1 MNEERDM
8 EHPNEPD
15 VYSGEG
21 NGHTRRVPEWGE
33 AEFVPSRPRPR
44 RSRLWE
50 AVMTSKPVRNIAE
63 YAQAERRPVPTWVPA
78 ALVTVGMALITQFGI
93 FMYWKGGADRD
104 LADVRALRIEVARLR
119 GQVGNS
125 DELYNYV
132 QMLFAYEVN
141 LREKLLPVA
150 ERYGI
155 KYPPMPTAP
164 PRRRAV
170 ESQQQLND
178 EEEEQP

>member
-1 MNEERDM
+1 MNEERTTDYPKD
-8 EHPNEPD
+8 EELH
-15 VYSGEG
+15 SGEG
-21 NGHTRRVPEWGE
+21 NGYTSRAPGWRD
-33 AEFVPSRPRPR
+33 AEFLPSPRRRGLLERIMNSRP
-44 RSRLWE
+44 
-50 AVMTSKPVRNIAE
+50 VRDIRE
-63 YAQAERRPVPTWVPA
+63 YAQAERRPVPTWVPGA
-78 ALVTVGMALITQFGI
+78 IITISILLITQFGM
-93 FMYWKGGADRD
+93 FAYWKGGADRD

-150 ERYGI
+150 ERYGV

-170 ESQQQLND
+170 ESHQFND
-178 EEEEQP
+178 EEEQP